1 MSTALTERFGHSS
14 RERPVYRDRDN
25 PSETFLRGPV
35 NGGEVAF
42 AERRA
47 NVAEPS
53 DRLESREPATPAPS
67 PLQPAAEPSTT
78 PGPVSAEAPP
88 ASPAPAKRSRLKP
101 MLLAGVLAVAAI
113 GGGYYGYNWWTVGR
127 FMVSTDDA
135 YVGAKN
141 ATLAAKIPGY
151 VARIAFED
159 NAQVHA
165 GDVIATI
172 DDGDYKL
179 AVEAA
184 RGKAETQQATIERL
198 DKQIVAQQAALEQT
212 KAQLVS
218 ARAAAVRAQQEF
230 DRQQALSGRGF
241 ASKQAFEQAQAGR
254 DQANAMVQSAQAAI
268 DAAAANVDVSRGQ
281 REEAARL
288 LKELQTALAKAERD
302 LSFTVLRA
310 PFDGVVGNRAMQ
322 VGDYVQA
329 GQRLASLVPL
339 DAVYVD
345 ANFKETQLAKL
356 RGGQTATITVDA
368 LPGEPITAMVESV
381 APASGSVFS
390 LLPPDNA
397 TGNFTK
403 IVQRVP
409 VRIRVPAEI
418 AARGALRPGMS
429 VVVSVNTKLDAQTK
443 TAQAPAISQVK

>member
-1 MSTALTERFGHSS
+1 M
-14 RERPVYRDRDN
+14 YRDRDN
-25 PSETFLRGPV
+25 LLEPLLRNRPASGSPDSSTKGERGQGSSLQGDSTAAP
-35 NGGEVAF
+35 GGQ
-42 AERRA
+42 
-47 NVAEPS
+47 
-53 DRLESREPATPAPS
+53 LESRRTETSPAAPR
-67 PLQPAAEPSTT
+67 PVQPAAEKR
-78 PGPVSAEAPP
+78 SAAEQASGEP
-88 ASPAPAKRSRLKP
+88 AAAKPSPARRLGLKP
-101 MLLAGVLAVAAI
+101 MILAGALVAAVI
-113 GGGYYGYNWWTVGR
+113 GGGYYGYNWWTTGR

-141 ATLAAKIPGY
+141 ATLAAKVSGY
-151 VARIAFED
+151 VSRIAFED

-165 GDVIATI
+165 GDIIATI

-198 DKQIVAQQAALEQT
+198 DKQIVAQQAALEQAR
-212 KAQLVS
+212 AQLVS
-218 ARAAAVRAQQEF
+218 MQAAAVRAQQEL
-230 DRQQALSGRGF
+230 DRQQALSGKGF
-241 ASKQAFEQAQAGR
+241 ASKQALEQAQASR
-254 DQANAMVQSAQAAI
+254 DQANAAVQSAQAAI

-310 PFDGVVGNRAMQ
+310 PFDGVMGNRAIQ
-322 VGDYVQA
+322 AGDYVQA

-345 ANFKETQLAKL
+345 ANFKETQLGRL
-356 RGGQTATITVDA
+356 RAGQTVAINVDA
-368 LPGEPITAMVESV
+368 LPGEAITGTVESV

-429 VVVSVNTKLDAQTK
+429 VVVSVNTKADALTK
-443 TAQAPAISQVK
+443 TAQAPAASLVK

>member
-1 MSTALTERFGHSS
+1 M
-14 RERPVYRDRDN
+14 YRDREN
-25 PSETFLRGPV
+25 LMEPLLRNRPAVETPLSLAKTQRPDGASLPV
-35 NGGEVAF
+35 DETA
-42 AERRA
+42 
-47 NVAEPS
+47 
-53 DRLESREPATPAPS
+53 APIGKVEAKRNEIS
-67 PLQPAAEPSTT
+67 PDITKPVPPAADRPSAAGS
-78 PGPVSAEAPP
+78 PGEAG
-88 ASPAPAKRSRLKP
+88 AVKQSPARKSRLKP
-101 MLLAGVLAVAAI
+101 MILAGVLAAALL
-113 GGGYYGYNWWTVGR
+113 GGSYYGYNYWTVGR

-141 ATLAAKIPGY
+141 ATLAAKVSGY
-151 VARIAFED
+151 VSRIAFDD

-165 GDVIATI
+165 GDIIAVI

-179 AVEAA
+179 AVDAA
-184 RGKAETQQATIERL
+184 RDKAATQQATIDRL
-198 DKQIVAQQAALEQT
+198 DKQIVAQQAALEQA

-218 ARAAAVRAQQEF
+218 MEAAAVRAQQEL

-241 ASKQAFEQAQAGR
+241 ASKQTLEQAQANR
-254 DQANAMVQSAQAAI
+254 DQANAAVQSAQAAI
-268 DAAAANVDVSRGQ
+268 DAAIANVDVSRGQ

-310 PFDGVVGNRAMQ
+310 PFDGVIGNRAMQ

-339 DAVYVD
+339 DAVYID

-356 RGGQTATITVDA
+356 RAGQTASVEVDA
-368 LPGEPITAMVESV
+368 LPGEPITGVVESV

-429 VVVSVNTKLDAQTK
+429 VVVSVNTKADAPTK
-443 TAQAPAISQVK
+443 TAQAPTASLVK